1 MDGLSIVI
9 IGVVAFTI
17 IVLILVSIILFAK
30 SKLVPSGNVTINI
43 NDDPDKSI
51 EVSIGDKL
59 LNVLSDSKIYLPS
72 ACGGGGTCGEC
83 KCVITDGGGDV
94 LPTEKGKLTRKQIR
108 DNYRLSCQ
116 VPVKSNMKI

>member
-59 LNVLSDSKIYLPS
+59 LNVLSDAKIYLPS

-83 KCVITDGGGDV
+83 KCVITEGGGDV

-108 DNYRLSCQ
+108 ENYRLRI
-116 VPVKSNMKI
+116 VGR